1 VKNFIYCAVTTYC
14 DDHIGLLRAKATRI
28 TAFPCHM
35 NFDAMSKPALLCH
48 GCPQCLA
55 VSDLAINHKA
65 QEFLGHHRT
74 HASTA
79 FGQG

>member
-14 DDHIGLLRAKATRI
+14 DDHIGLRLRGKATRI

-48 GCPQCLA
+48 GRPQRLV
-55 VSDLAINHKA
+55 VSDLAINH
-65 QEFLGHHRT
+65 
-74 HASTA
+74 
-79 FGQG
+79 